1 MRLPGK
7 VVSLLCWCPFLPTAG
22 RDPALSAKA
31 GRGTCRSKEVFMHTL
46 AASYRL
52 EKDSMGP
59 VRVPRNAYYGA
70 QTQRAVNNFPISGW
84 RFPREFLQALG
95 FIKQAAARV
104 NNELRLLDERLAR
117 VIGKASEEVVQ
128 GRWDDQFVV
137 DVFQTGSGT
146 STNMNANE
154 VIANR
159 ANELLRERKGT
170 YRPVHPNDHVN
181 LGQSSN
187 DVFPSAIHIASVIL
201 IEKKLVPALTNLQ
214 RLLRL
219 KSKAFHSVLKI
230 GRTHLQDATPIR
242 LGQEFGGYARQVELA
257 LRRVRE
263 GLVSLSELPLGG
275 TAVGT
280 GMNTHPR
287 FARKVIGIINE
298 KTGCRFHEAADHFE
312 AQGARDATVEM
323 SGILKTVAVS
333 LIKIANDIRWMGSG
347 PRCGI
352 GELHLPE
359 TQPGS
364 SIMPGKVNPVIPE
377 SLIQVCSQVV
387 GNDAAITLGG
397 LSGNFEL
404 NVMMPLIAHNLLQSI
419 DLLAKAIHNFAERCI
434 EGLEADPT
442 RCEEMI
448 EKSLALAT
456 ALTPKIGYDKAAQIA
471 KKAYDLRKTI
481 REVAEE
487 EGTLSKQELDHLLD
501 PRSMISPHLKKKG

>member
-1 MRLPGK
+1 MRTP
-7 VVSLLCWCPFLPTAG
+7 
-22 RDPALSAKA
+22 
-31 GRGTCRSKEVFMHTL
+31 

-59 VRVPRNAYYGA
+59 VKVPRNAYYGA

-95 FIKQAAARV
+95 LAKQAAARV
-104 NNELRLLDERLAR
+104 NNGLRLLDGRLAR
-117 VIGKASEEVVQ
+117 AIGKASEEVVQ

-159 ANELLRERKGT
+159 ANELLGGRKGT

-187 DVFPSAIHIASVIL
+187 DVFPSAIHIAAVIL

-242 LGQEFGGYARQVELA
+242 LGQEFGGYARQAELA

-471 KKAYDLRKTI
+471 KKAYELRKTI